1 MLKDLLLSIATPF
14 NLKRTSSR
22 SSLSSYFSASLEEE
36 SFNKD
41 CTLKKSP
48 THSRRTPK
56 RRLSIGDT
64 MPRTLR
70 RKKFNS
76 LPDPNE

>member
-22 SSLSSYFSASLEEE
+22 SSLSLYITTSLEEE
-36 SFNKD
+36 TFNKD
-41 CTLKKSP
+41 FTLKK
-48 THSRRTPK
+48 RRTPK
-56 RRLSIGDT
+56 RRLSIGDSI
-64 MPRTLR
+64 PRTLR